1 MKKIT
6 IYPLWPW
13 FLLVLLLV
21 PSVLQAVET
30 ESASQPVAVMPET
43 VFEFPDTLEGDSVIH
58 DFVLQNKGR
67 SVLNIQVKTT

>member
-6 IYPLWPW
+6 FHPLKPW

-30 ESASQPVAVMPET
+30 DSTSQPVAVMPET

-58 DFVLQNKGR
+58 DFILQNKGS